1 MNILCKMEEINEIV
15 EYTTEEISSKLSI
28 WYYPSFISSE
38 ESNALFSKIYDMA
51 PWQKSHFTKTGCLR
65 RERNKVILG
74 DDSILNRYTFQYRGE
89 IIRTKVWPWA
99 KLSFLEKIRDL
110 ISILTSQT
118 YHCCVIQLYNNGS
131 VGIKPHRDKEME
143 SGTIIASISLGATR
157 TMRFERTGYDNCDIS
172 LENGSLLLINPPT
185 NDYWLHSIPWESAC
199 KKPRMSLIFRNC
211 NNMLTN

>member
-1 MNILCKMEEINEIV
+1 MKLSNILLR
-15 EYTTEEISSKLSI
+15 KLVVNLVFGI
-28 WYYPSFISSE
+28 IL
-38 ESNALFSKIYDMA
+38 ALFHQKNQTLYLVKYMIWHHGRNHISQKQDVYDD
-51 PWQKSHFTKTGCLR
+51 
-65 RERNKVILG
+65 KVILG